1 MRGDHRESAGDALI
15 TLWHQ
20 SVLLHQEMS
29 FAYDRIGET
38 RRERSGD
45 DGALLAAQAR
55 AEALGHRY
63 ERLCE
68 RIRQAEPRT
77 LEGVLAK
84 LRCATRCIRD
94 TVPEGKDPE
103 RVCDIELRFVFAL
116 ERDVARLLAQTRHRE
131 RKAPPGMLQKERVGA
146 ALWRRQSIGLLSS
159 NDPSRDPKA
168 GG

>member
-1 MRGDHRESAGDALI
+1 MRGDYRESAGEGLI
-15 TLWHQ
+15 TLWQ
-20 SVLLHQEMS
+20 QAVRLHREMCL
-29 FAYDRIGET
+29 AYDRIGET
-38 RRERSGD
+38 RERSGD

>member
-1 MRGDHRESAGDALI
+1 M
-15 TLWHQ
+15 
-20 SVLLHQEMS
+20 
-29 FAYDRIGET
+29 
-38 RRERSGD
+38 
-45 DGALLAAQAR
+45 
-55 AEALGHRY
+55 
-63 ERLCE
+63 
-68 RIRQAEPRT
+68 
-77 LEGVLAK
+77 
-84 LRCATRCIRD
+84 
-94 TVPEGKDPE
+94 PEGKDPE

>member
-1 MRGDHRESAGDALI
+1 MRCGNRERAGDALV

-20 SVLLHQEMS
+20 AVRLRQEMS
-29 FAYDRIGET
+29 LAYDRIGET

-45 DGALLAAQAR
+45 DGALVAAQAR

-84 LRCATRCIRD
+84 LRCASRSIRD

-103 RVCDIELRFVFAL
+103 HACDIELRFVFAL
-116 ERDVARLLAQTRHRE
+116 ERDVARLIAGARRGVGKGGPEAVVKEGDVARAEQGGRADFDHR
-131 RKAPPGMLQKERVGA
+131 RT
-146 ALWRRQSIGLLSS
+146 
-159 NDPSRDPKA
+159 
-168 GG
+168 